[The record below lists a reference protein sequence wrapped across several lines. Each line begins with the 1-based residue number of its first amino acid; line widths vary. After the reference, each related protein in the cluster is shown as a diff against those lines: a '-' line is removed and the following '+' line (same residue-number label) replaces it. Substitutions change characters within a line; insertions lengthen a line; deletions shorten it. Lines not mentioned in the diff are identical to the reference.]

1 MTIGQMSEI
10 IFMLM
15 IPFLFRSLG
24 VKVMILIGMAC
35 WVLRY
40 ILFSY
45 GAPEQTTWML
55 LLAVALHGICYD
67 FFFVTGFM
75 YTDEKAPK
83 EIRGQAQGL
92 LVFLTQGVGMFF
104 GYKIMAGGSLFG
116 IPLNLTFGEYGQQVT
131 SSGDYAEAL
140 KTAIGEKEPL
150 SFTETFGNMVSRD
163 LPDALPAAQLET
175 TMGQWQN
182 FWMSPAIM
190 AGIVMVIFALL
201 FWDGAK
207 PKDKDDGNDKG
218 KDKKAKDKK
227 G

>member
-1 MTIGQMSEI
+1 
-10 IFMLM
+10 
-15 IPFLFRSLG
+15 
-24 VKVMILIGMAC
+24 
-35 WVLRY
+35 
-40 ILFSY
+40 
-45 GAPEQTTWML
+45 
-55 LLAVALHGICYD
+55 
-67 FFFVTGFM
+67 M

-83 EIRGQAQGL
+83 EIRGQAQAL

-116 IPLNLTFGEYGQQVT
+116 IPLNLTFGKYGQQVA
-131 SSGDYAEAL
+131 SSEDYSEAL

-163 LPDALPAAQLET
+163 LPDALPADQLET

-190 AGIVMVIFALL
+190 AGIVMVLFAVL
-201 FWDGAK
+201 FWDGSK
-207 PKDKDDGNDKG
+207 SKVEDKVEDKG
-218 KDKKAKDKK
+218 KDKK